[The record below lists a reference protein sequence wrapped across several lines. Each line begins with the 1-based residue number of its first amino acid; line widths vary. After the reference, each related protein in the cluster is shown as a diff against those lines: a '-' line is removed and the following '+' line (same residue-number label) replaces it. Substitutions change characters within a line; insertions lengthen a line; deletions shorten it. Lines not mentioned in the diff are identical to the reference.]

1 MSEMVDINIIMD
13 SSVIKAMEEVCEQL
27 GLSLTDAFT
36 IYAKKVVREKRIPL
50 KIVLDP
56 LYDENN
62 IRQLEKKYEDD
73 KNGR

>member
-1 MSEMVDINIIMD
+1 MVDINIIMD

-36 IYAKKVVREKRIPL
+36 IYAKKVVREKRIQF

-62 IRQLEKKYEDD
+62 IR
-73 KNGR
+73 

>member
-36 IYAKKVVREKRIPL
+36 IYAKKVVREKRIPY
-50 KIVLDP
+50 KIVLAP

-62 IRQLEKKYEDD
+62 IR
-73 KNGR
+73 

>member
-36 IYAKKVVREKRIPL
+36 IYAKKVVREKRIPF

-62 IRQLEKKYEDD
+62 IR
-73 KNGR
+73 

>member
-1 MSEMVDINIIMD
+1 MSEMVDINIKMD

-36 IYAKKVVREKRIPL
+36 IYAKKVVREKRIPF

-62 IRQLEKKYEDD
+62 IR
-73 KNGR
+73 